1 MADSRVPTL
10 RASGLQVSEHR
21 LVLLAGDTAAAVAA
35 ILVSLWTWSLTAGYP
50 FDAAFVASRWW
61 WLLVGPVWATAL
73 APTREL
79 PNALSVTRTLRGLA
93 GAAGVLLMVYLALY
107 FYVSPDTLPRLMA
120 LYVLWE
126 AVLLTTAWRVAYVF
140 AFTRPGTQRRV
151 LIVGTGESARMVA
164 RTIADHA
171 PHLTVVACL
180 DDGGAGTDPLDTV
193 VAREG
198 IAEVVL
204 AWDNAGV
211 GSRLPEL
218 LRCQERGVDVVPMS
232 TVYEQLLRR
241 VPVSYLAPDW
251 PFTLLAEAVR
261 ARDASRLAKRLLDMA
276 GAALGLVV
284 LLVVFPIVGLAL
296 LVESGRPLFYRQVRC
311 GVGGV
316 TFRVLK
322 LRTMRAD
329 AESDGP
335 RWAATDD
342 DRVTAVGRV
351 LRRSRLDELPQM
363 INILRGEMSLV
374 GPRPERPEF
383 IAELEQQIPLYRAR
397 LMVQPGLTGWA
408 QVNLPYAD
416 SLDGAR
422 QKLEYDLYYIKHRT
436 LAFDG
441 WILLRTLTTILR
453 FGGR

>member
-1 MADSRVPTL
+1 
-10 RASGLQVSEHR
+10 
-21 LVLLAGDTAAAVAA
+21 
-35 ILVSLWTWSLTAGYP
+35 
-50 FDAAFVASRWW
+50 
-61 WLLVGPVWATAL
+61 
-73 APTREL
+73 
-79 PNALSVTRTLRGLA
+79 
-93 GAAGVLLMVYLALY
+93 
-107 FYVSPDTLPRLMA
+107 
-120 LYVLWE
+120 
-126 AVLLTTAWRVAYVF
+126 
-140 AFTRPGTQRRV
+140 
-151 LIVGTGESARMVA
+151 MVA
-164 RTIADHA
+164 RSIADHA
-171 PHLTVVACL
+171 PHLTVVGFF
-180 DDGGAGTDPLDTV
+180 DEGDEDTDPLDAV

-204 AWDNAGV
+204 AWDKASRGA
-211 GSRLPEL
+211 RLPEL

-241 VPVSYLAPDW
+241 VPVSHLPPDW

-261 ARDASRLAKRLLDMA
+261 ARDASRMAKRLVDIA
-276 GAALGLVV
+276 GAGLGLLV
-284 LLVVFPIVGLAL
+284 LLVVFPIVGLVL
-296 LVESGRPLFYRQVRC
+296 LVESGGPLFYRQVRC
-311 GVGGV
+311 GAGGAS
-316 TFRVLK
+316 FRVLK
-322 LRTMRAD
+322 LRTMRAN